1 MRHPTTLFL
10 AVSTAIFSGLLTGC
24 PVWITPES
32 TPDDG
37 GRGGA
42 GGGGGAG
49 SVASTSSC
57 AATSDGSGGSGGAP
71 DCLVSQCPEPEECG
85 AAVCLDNACAVRFSL
100 EGTPCGFAGSCD
112 GAGHCD
118 GGEQPMPCPDTCP
131 DAGECGH
138 GYCDPYSGQCKI
150 FNHDNSTTCDGL
162 AGYCN
167 SSTGTCCHGW
177 QVLGS
182 PGACVEVCPPGTV
195 PVWGQGIC
203 I

>member
-10 AVSTAIFSGLLTGC
+10 AVSTAIFAGILTGC
-24 PVWITPES
+24 PVWIAPEP

-42 GGGGGAG
+42 GGGGGGAG
-49 SVASTSSC
+49 GTASTSSR
-57 AATSDGSGGSGGAP
+57 ATTADGSGGSGAP

-100 EGTPCGFAGSCD
+100 EGTSCGFAGTCD
-112 GAGHCD
+112 GDGHCD
-118 GGEQPMPCPDTCP
+118 DAGPMPCPDTCP

-138 GYCDPYSGQCKI
+138 GYCDPYSGQCQI
-150 FNHDNSTTCDGL
+150 FHHDNNTTCDSL
-162 AGYCN
+162 TGYCN

-177 QVLGS
+177 QVLGL
-182 PGACVEVCPPGTV
+182 PGSCVEVCPPGTV
-195 PVWGQGIC
+195 PVWGQGVC
-203 I
+203 L